1 MLASGGLNIE
11 KKNKVQRGGGF
22 ISFPSCCHKI
32 EMMSQLLT
40 RLLRHKPEECGPLI
54 EEASGHVSDQSTG
67 KRPKESGAEGQT
79 PDYVPASALLP

>member
-11 KKNKVQRGGGF
+11 KKKVQRGGGF

-40 RLLRHKPEECGPLI
+40 RLLRHEPEECGPLI
-54 EEASGHVSDQSTG
+54 EEASGLVPEQSVG
-67 KRPKESGAEGQT
+67 KRPKESGAESQT
-79 PDYVPASALLP
+79 PDCVSASALLP